1 MSVGKK
7 DGAFIRNQVCVEY
20 YNKIMAQNRKYLRNY
35 VAKVYVVGGSPYS
48 FQCWKNQDAH
58 ILMIIKV

>member
-35 VAKVYVVGGSPYS
+35 VAKVYVVGGS
-48 FQCWKNQDAH
+48 H
-58 ILMIIKV
+58 IHSNVGKIKTLIF